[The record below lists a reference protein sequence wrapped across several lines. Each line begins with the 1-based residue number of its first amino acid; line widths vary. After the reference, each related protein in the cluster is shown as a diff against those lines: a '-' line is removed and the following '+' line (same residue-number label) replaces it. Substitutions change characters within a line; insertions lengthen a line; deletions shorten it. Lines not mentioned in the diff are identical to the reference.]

1 MDRKQKLRHLQR
13 YLANIAIGP
22 TTLRKQGPPGVRI
35 AAIEFLAKKVDLRR
49 LRGTNPRQYTDVLDG
64 WTKKLMRS
72 FPRGARRNFGAARK
86 ALNLFMVQA
95 YFNREL
101 AAQYGLRR
109 FANFI
114 ETPLD
119 LRAASKIRRR
129 AQENC
134 GRHTLPRWQGIK
146 NLAPQVSQQY
156 QVQARKLA
164 KQWALPR
171 GELDIV
177 LWPADNR

>member
-1 MDRKQKLRHLQR
+1 MDKKKKLRHLQR

-22 TTLRKQGPPGVRI
+22 TTLRNPGVPGVRR
-35 AAIEFLAKKVDLRR
+35 AAIKFLVKIDLRR
-49 LRGTNPRQYTDVLDG
+49 LRGTKPRQYTDVLYS

-86 ALNLFMVQA
+86 AVNLFMAQA
-95 YFNREL
+95 YFNREM

-109 FANFI
+109 FANFL

-119 LRAASKIRRR
+119 SGAASKIRSY
-129 AQENC
+129 AQKKC
-134 GRHTLPRWQGIK
+134 GRHTLDRWKGIK
-146 NLAPQVSQQY
+146 NLAQEVSQQY

-177 LWPADNR
+177 LWPPDNR